1 MRIAMMTNNY
11 KPFVAGVPISIERLA
26 NGLRKEGHEVV
37 IFAPTYKEQKEE
49 ADTFR
54 YHSLLQGIYGGVAIP
69 SPIDLRIEKEFKK
82 REFDV
87 IHVHHPMV
95 IGKTAAYLSK
105 KYKIP
110 LVFTYHTR
118 YEQYVHY
125 VMPKRLLSYPKIV
138 STTENLIAGYLKGF
152 FKHCD
157 HIFVPTAGLAEYLT
171 KECNCEASKLSVLP
185 TGLAE
190 NSFAVEKD
198 ASENIRKQYGAGNC
212 PVFISVSRLAKE
224 KNICFLLDSLAR
236 YKEKYGQ
243 SFKMLM
249 VGEGPDKEQL
259 IQYAKES
266 GLSENVIFTG
276 KIDNVRLKDYYGAS
290 DAFLFASK
298 SETQGIVLLEAFAA
312 GTPVI
317 GVHASG
323 VSDLVIDGKN
333 GFLVPEDTDVFADR
347 MQILI
352 TDSLLAERLKEG
364 ARATSLLFDESNI
377 AKEAIKQYNR
387 VMDAAK
393 AGQFRMTGLQK
404 QYIFLSNNRRGADK
418 WKTKIVS

>member
-37 IFAPTYKEQKEE
+37 IFAPTY
-49 ADTFR
+49 
-54 YHSLLQGIYGGVAIP
+54 
-69 SPIDLRIEKEFKK
+69 
-82 REFDV
+82 
-87 IHVHHPMV
+87 
-95 IGKTAAYLSK
+95 
-105 KYKIP
+105 
-110 LVFTYHTR
+110 
-118 YEQYVHY
+118 
-125 VMPKRLLSYPKIV
+125 
-138 STTENLIAGYLKGF
+138 
-152 FKHCD
+152 
-157 HIFVPTAGLAEYLT
+157 
-171 KECNCEASKLSVLP
+171 
-185 TGLAE
+185 
-190 NSFAVEKD
+190 
-198 ASENIRKQYGAGNC
+198 
-212 PVFISVSRLAKE
+212 
-224 KNICFLLDSLAR
+224 
-236 YKEKYGQ
+236 
-243 SFKMLM
+243 
-249 VGEGPDKEQL
+249 KEQL

-387 VMDAAK
+387 VVDAAK

>member
-37 IFAPTYKEQKEE
+37 IFAPTYKEQ
-49 ADTFR
+49 
-54 YHSLLQGIYGGVAIP
+54 
-69 SPIDLRIEKEFKK
+69 
-82 REFDV
+82 
-87 IHVHHPMV
+87 
-95 IGKTAAYLSK
+95 
-105 KYKIP
+105 
-110 LVFTYHTR
+110 
-118 YEQYVHY
+118 
-125 VMPKRLLSYPKIV
+125 
-138 STTENLIAGYLKGF
+138 
-152 FKHCD
+152 
-157 HIFVPTAGLAEYLT
+157 
-171 KECNCEASKLSVLP
+171 
-185 TGLAE
+185 
-190 NSFAVEKD
+190 
-198 ASENIRKQYGAGNC
+198 
-212 PVFISVSRLAKE
+212 
-224 KNICFLLDSLAR
+224 
-236 YKEKYGQ
+236 
-243 SFKMLM
+243 
-249 VGEGPDKEQL
+249 L

-276 KIDNVRLKDYYGAS
+276 KIDNVRLKDYY
-290 DAFLFASK
+290 
-298 SETQGIVLLEAFAA
+298 
-312 GTPVI
+312 
-317 GVHASG
+317 G

-387 VMDAAK
+387 VVDAAK